1 MTDEARKEE
10 IMKDTDDCRTIMKEL
25 GPPPIPDPDD
35 ISDRYFELIYAV
47 RKKHPGET
55 RHQTA
60 LRYIK
65 QGDLIYYTFC
75 KRCNQCNLWKPA
87 KKKRKAKCFRNA

>member
-1 MTDEARKEE
+1 M
-10 IMKDTDDCRTIMKEL
+10 IDTDDCRTIMKEL

-47 RKKHPGET
+47 GKKHPGET

-65 QGDLIYYTFC
+65 QAEVSNDYS
-75 KRCNQCNLWKPA
+75 A
-87 KKKRKAKCFRNA
+87 KDAHQIGQSD